1 MRKENL
7 MMKKISDLRDE
18 YNISQ
23 RELAASINVTQAS
36 ISRWEADQKSIT
48 GKKFIKGM
56 KILQYYN

>member
-1 MRKENL
+1 